1 MKPMCSCT
9 LAFLSIK
16 QAHFLPIFGRKL
28 FCGPKEKTSGFT
40 IYFSSFSPNQTHSEQ
55 IFFPIFSPKFSIH
68 SILPLSKHNISKI
81 ILKRR

>member
-16 QAHFLPIFGRKL
+16 QAYFLPIFGRKL
-28 FCGPKEKTSGFT
+28 FGGPMEKTPGST
-40 IYFSSFSPNQTHSEQ
+40 IYFYSFSPNQTHFEK
-55 IFFPIFSPKFSIH
+55 IVLPIFSPKFSIH
-68 SILPLSKHNISKI
+68 SISPLSKHNISKI